1 MVFGSVKHRLKAQVP
16 FPDILLWCCFC
27 FRNSC
32 CFSSNKIGKAT
43 SQRSGIVTHGKL
55 PYAKPNGFT
64 RQVAN
69 DPQQSENSSEGQ
81 EENSDNLNPDSSAKV
96 VAPVSAS
103 CSGVWGGRNQPS
115 PASKTLKTKNWQRFA
130 SFSV

>member
-1 MVFGSVKHRLKAQVP
+1 VFFKALQLATHCIQRRQHRLEAQVP

-32 CFSSNKIGKAT
+32 CFSSNKRGKAT
-43 SQRSGIVTHGKL
+43 SQRSGIVTQGKL
-55 PYAKPNGFT
+55 PYAEPNGFT

-103 CSGVWGGRNQPS
+103 ST
-115 PASKTLKTKNWQRFA
+115 ASSTSTTAGAVKMCKHF
-130 SFSV
+130 